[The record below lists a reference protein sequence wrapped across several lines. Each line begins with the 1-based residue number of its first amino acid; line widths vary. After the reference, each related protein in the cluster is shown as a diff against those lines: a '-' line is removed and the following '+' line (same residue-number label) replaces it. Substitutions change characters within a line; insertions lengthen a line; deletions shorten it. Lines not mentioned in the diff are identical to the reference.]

1 MNKYKIETIVG
12 IFVVIGLLGI
22 GYMTLTLGEV
32 SFIGDDSYP
41 LHARFSS
48 VSGLRV
54 GSPVEMLGLEVGRV
68 EKLSIDQD
76 QQMAVAQMKIKK
88 GVKVYDDA
96 IASVKTS
103 GLIGDKYIQI
113 DPGGSGTILKPGAI
127 ITETSSPL
135 DIEDLIGKYAFG
147 DVGKS
152 KKNEKKMSNK
162 SKEEL

>member
-1 MNKYKIETIVG
+1 MKKYEIETIVG

-22 GYMTLTLGEV
+22 GYMALTLGEV

-41 LHARFSS
+41 LYARFAS
-48 VSGLRV
+48 VAGLKAG
-54 GSPVEMLGLEVGRV
+54 GSVEMPGLEVGRV

-76 QQMAVAQMKIKK
+76 QQMAVAEMKIKK

-113 DPGGSGTILKPGAI
+113 DPGGSVTILNPGGT

-147 DVGKS
+147 DVSKN
-152 KKNEKKMSNK
+152 KKNG
-162 SKEEL
+162 KENVE